1 VSNVPRDKRRRQ
13 NLCRYAQDLR
23 QHFAK
28 RSHWAWSRLLD
39 REHQTER
46 IGVPLED
53 YARDYLTA
61 EAGVERMAWVIRLL
75 GCDCGGGSKE

>member
-1 VSNVPRDKRRRQ
+1 MPAVPQDSGRI
-13 NLCRYAQDLR
+13 NLCHAARLLR
-23 QHFAK
+23 FHFAK

-39 REHQTER
+39 REHQTEQ

-61 EAGVERMAWVIRLL
+61 EAGVARMAWVIRLL
-75 GCDCGGGSKE
+75 GCDCMERRE